1 MTYRPTFNFAAPP
14 SGTLHNGKRVIK
26 TATSEEISDI
36 LHSCHWIPALRGHS
50 SAAPAKFAEY
60 PMVDLIQILRS
71 MGAIVKSQHF
81 SGWQPAQ
88 RLGYVVFY
96 ADRTSE
102 AIFVRKTTRT
112 GH

>member
-1 MTYRPTFNFAAPP
+1 
-14 SGTLHNGKRVIK
+14 
-26 TATSEEISDI
+26 
-36 LHSCHWIPALRGHS
+36 
-50 SAAPAKFAEY
+50 
-60 PMVDLIQILRS
+60 MVDLIQMLRS